1 MTPEEVLRQLEKHE
15 ASCDKRYEQIQATL
29 EKLDARFD
37 KLDKKVN
44 NGAWVAVIVILFMT
58 PHTTTILEILGKLL

>member
-15 ASCDKRYEQIQATL
+15 PSCDKRYEQIQATL

-44 NGAWVAVIVILFMT
+44 SGGWVAIIVILFMT
-58 PHTTTILEILGKLL
+58 PHTTTILEILGRIL

>member
-1 MTPEEVLRQLEKHE
+1 
-15 ASCDKRYEQIQATL
+15 L
-29 EKLDARFD
+29 EKLDSRFD

-58 PHTTTILEILGKLL
+58 PHTTTILEILGRLL

>member
-29 EKLDARFD
+29 EKLDNSI
-37 KLDKKVN
+37 KKSIM
-44 NGAWVAVIVILFMT
+44 G
-58 PHTTTILEILGKLL
+58 GGLLLLLYYL